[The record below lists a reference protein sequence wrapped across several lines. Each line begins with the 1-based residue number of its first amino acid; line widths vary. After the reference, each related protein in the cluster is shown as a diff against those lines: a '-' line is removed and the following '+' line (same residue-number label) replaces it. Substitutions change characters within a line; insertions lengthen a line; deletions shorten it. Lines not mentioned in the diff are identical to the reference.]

1 MIAGVA
7 RKIVALLGIVLLAV
21 TSVPAPPE
29 ITGQLLAYQG
39 GFIFFTTGDGF
50 KVSPDV
56 TILDYKT
63 KAPTKESPRARLYAR
78 AVFNDAGAV
87 SEIDLSSSPLPI
99 ETLPDD
105 IAKFVVAASPKMPN
119 PDLEQAAPETTNGVP
134 MHFSGRPVLV
144 TITVQVPPYT
154 PPTASI
160 YITTDTYGWNPQAI
174 QMDRIDALHYRIT
187 RRLASGT
194 ILHYLYTRGSFQ
206 SEELAETGLQR
217 KPRVRTILDADTQT
231 INDQVFGWT
240 DQISGG
246 QSSQP
251 NAIPTPYNPAPFP
264 NLPPGAPGAPPPRP
278 PYPP

>member
-1 MIAGVA
+1 MIASVV
-7 RKIVALLGIVLLAV
+7 RKIVALLSIVLLAV
-21 TSVPAPPE
+21 TSVPASPE

-50 KVSPDV
+50 KVAPDV

-63 KAPTKESPRARLYAR
+63 HAPIKETPHARQYAR
-78 AVFNDAGAV
+78 AVFNDAGSV
-87 SEIDLSSSPLPI
+87 SEIDISSSPLPI

-119 PDLEQAAPETTNGVP
+119 PDLAESSPETTNGVP
-134 MHFSGRPVLV
+134 IHFSGRPVLV

-154 PPTASI
+154 PATASI
-160 YITTDTYGWNPQAI
+160 YITTDTYEWNPQAI

-206 SEELAETGLQR
+206 SEELAENGLQR

-231 INDQVFGWT
+231 INDTVYGWT